1 MSSLVLSSGSSCHYL
16 RHREVRSLA
25 WVTQPPINVRDRFC
39 TLSLFSPTQNCKLP
53 LRATGNHRRLSS
65 CGQKLGMRAACR
77 PHPGGLYPDPSA
89 GSGENC
95 PLHQALPRPRRWR
108 RSWNQ
113 TTSCVSPSGAG
124 SAWSGQRGLLCRSE
138 TCLAP
143 FRSPS
148 APPPTPQWDDQLRD
162 LAGRLPVAWERG
174 RLLLPVPISPD
185 QTQCPS

>member
-1 MSSLVLSSGSSCHYL
+1 MSSLVLSLGSSCHYL

-65 CGQKLGMRAACR
+65 CGQKLGMRAVCR

-124 SAWSGQRGLLCRSE
+124 SAWSGQRGLLCWSE
-138 TCLAP
+138 TRLAP

-148 APPPTPQWDDQLRD
+148 APPPAPQWDDQLRD